1 MELKYPNSAN
11 LFHFCKSVLDI
22 KFGSVRVI
30 DQDVGQIL
38 DFDPADCSHWKKGKK
53 NIKSYAAAKSIAGH
67 LGVDEALVFNILSG
81 DLNVNEAMQ
90 EFNGYGPFGFSHKSI
105 ESYRKLYYRSN
116 MDSWSSSPDQSFEG
130 ALEKQFNEILDVV
143 TKIHTQINY
152 LEAPLYL
159 PEVIASFEDL
169 QLTAYKATEKEIN
182 DCRIKFEKSNN
193 QYVVSYPSEVRM
205 KPHLRFKIA
214 KAMAGYFFEKYQ
226 INIPFDLGE
235 YNTEVYDV
243 YANFFAA
250 TLLAPK
256 KILQKELSKVDVS
269 RDIITQVAENLWVS
283 RLFVNAWV
291 QKVMNSDSL

>member
-53 NIKSYAAAKSIAGH
+53 NIKSYSAAKAIAAH
-67 LGVDEALVFNILSG
+67 LGVDEALVFDVLSG

-90 EFNGYGPFGFSHKSI
+90 EFYGYGPFCFSNKSI

-116 MDSWSSSPDQSFEG
+116 MDSWSSSPDESFEG
-130 ALEKQFNEILDVV
+130 ALENQF
-143 TKIHTQINY
+143 TKILEAVEKVHARINY
-152 LEAPLYL
+152 FEAPLYL

-169 QLTAYKATEKEIN
+169 QLTSYKATEKEIN
-182 DCRIKFEKSNN
+182 ECKIKFDKKGDN
-193 QYVVSYPSEVRM
+193 YIISYPSEVRM
-205 KPHLRFKIA
+205 RPHLRFKIA
-214 KAMAGYFFEKYQ
+214 KAMAGYFFEKFN
-226 INIPFDLGE
+226 IDIPFDLGDFNE
-235 YNTEVYDV
+235 EVYDV
-243 YANFFAA
+243 YANFLAA
-250 TLLAPK
+250 SLLAPR

-269 RDIITQVAENLWVS
+269 KDIITQVAENLWVS

-291 QKVMNSDSL
+291 QKVMN